1 MEDEIFCV
9 SVEMIRTLILDVL
22 SLRYLLD
29 TPGDV
34 SSRHLD
40 VGIWGIWESLRQE
53 T

>member
-1 MEDEIFCV
+1 MEELHFGEKISNLV
-9 SVEMIRTLILDVL
+9 LDVL
-22 SLRYLLD
+22 ILRYLLD

-40 VGIWGIWESLRQE
+40 VGIWGILERLSQE